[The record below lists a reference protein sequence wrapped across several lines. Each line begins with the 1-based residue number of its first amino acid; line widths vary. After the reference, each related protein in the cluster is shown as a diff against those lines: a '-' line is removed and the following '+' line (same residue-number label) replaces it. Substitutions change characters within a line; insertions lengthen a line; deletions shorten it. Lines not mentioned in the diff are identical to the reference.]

1 MNKLPNF
8 TLGLFLTSLMRAQFT
23 VAGTIPTTIQTSSQ
37 AKPTFPALSS
47 NLLSATSSPSM
58 SVISAVAQRHP
69 NTGHN
74 YALDPFGFLQ
84 STQQGGQESASEDH
98 QSGKQT
104 STSKATEATS
114 NDATATASKSTSNAS
129 SSTATGHSGTEA
141 KPESSTPAKSETN
154 AAQSSATQSNNA
166 QFATTT
172 NGSPGAAPTQK
183 GTDRK
188 SDSSGSSM
196 NSWKIIGIGI
206 MSIAGVALLVI
217 GTAFHDA
224 IFRALCQPYRRRK
237 GGEEIL
243 VPDWRRGS
251 WRFGDDGYGLE
262 KCSFNDQDEEG
273 PRIPEGEKG
282 NLAFPLPPVSPFPLR
297 RTLSTNSRP
306 SEPGLAGVGAAGTD
320 TMKALS
326 SSYSVLPSPPGLYTR
341 EPPRCKRKSACS
353 SSESPHAGHESDA
366 YGGIE

>member
-1 MNKLPNF
+1 MNKLPTF
-8 TLGLFLTSLMRAQFT
+8 ILGLFLTSLIRAQFAAA
-23 VAGTIPTTIQTSSQ
+23 VTIPTTIQTSSQ
-37 AKPTFPALSS
+37 AESTFTALSS
-47 NLLSATSSPSM
+47 ILLSATSSAST

-84 STQQGGQESASEDH
+84 STQKGGQEAAGGDH
-98 QSGKQT
+98 QTGQQT
-104 STSKATEATS
+104 STSKTTEATS
-114 NDATATASKSTSNAS
+114 NGATATASKSTSNAS
-129 SSTATGHSGTEA
+129 SSTATGHSGTET
-141 KPESSTPAKSETN
+141 KPESSISAKPETN
-154 AAQSSATQSNNA
+154 AAQSSTTQSNNA
-166 QFATTT
+166 QLATSS
-172 NGSPGAAPTQK
+172 NASPGAAPTQK
-183 GTDRK
+183 GTDLK
-188 SDSSGSSM
+188 SDSTGSSM

-206 MSIAGVALLVI
+206 MSVAGVALLVI

-224 IFRALCQPYRRRK
+224 IFRALCRPYRRRK
-237 GGEEIL
+237 GGEEVL

-262 KCSFNDQDEEG
+262 KHSFNDQDEEG

-297 RTLSTNSRP
+297 RTPSANSRP
-306 SEPGLAGVGAAGTD
+306 SEPVLAGVGAAGTD

-326 SSYSVLPSPPGLYTR
+326 SNYSILPSPPGLYTQ

>member
-1 MNKLPNF
+1 MNKLPEF
-8 TLGLFLTSLMRAQFT
+8 ILGLFLTSLIRAQFA
-23 VAGTIPTTIQTSSQ
+23 VAVTIPTTIQTSSQ
-37 AKPTFPALSS
+37 AESFAALSS
-47 NLLSATSSPSM
+47 TLLPATSSASK
-58 SVISAVAQRHP
+58 SVISTVAQRHP

-84 STQQGGQESASEDH
+84 STRQEGQETAGGDH
-98 QSGKQT
+98 QTGKQT

-114 NDATATASKSTSNAS
+114 NGATATASKSTSNAN
-129 SSTATGHSGTEA
+129 SSTATGRSSTET
-141 KPESSTPAKSETN
+141 KPESSTSAKPETN

-172 NGSPGAAPTQK
+172 HASPGAAPTQK

-206 MSIAGVALLVI
+206 MSVAGVTLLVI

-224 IFRALCQPYRRRK
+224 IFRALCRSYRRRK
-237 GGEEIL
+237 GGEEVL
-243 VPDWRRGS
+243 VPDWHRGS

-262 KCSFNDQDEEG
+262 KPSFNDQDEEG

-297 RTLSTNSRP
+297 RTPSANSRP
-306 SEPGLAGVGAAGTD
+306 SEPGPAGVGAAVTD
-320 TMKALS
+320 TMKAQG
-326 SSYSVLPSPPGLYTR
+326 SSYSVLPSPPGLHTQ
-341 EPPRCKRKSACS
+341 EPLRRKSTCS

>member
-1 MNKLPNF
+1 MNKLPKF
-8 TLGLFLTSLMRAQFT
+8 ILGLLLTSLIRAQFA
-23 VAGTIPTTIQTSSQ
+23 VAVTIPTTIQTSSQ
-37 AKPTFPALSS
+37 AVSFTALSS
-47 NLLSATSSPSM
+47 TLSATSSASTSM
-58 SVISAVAQRHP
+58 ISAVAQRHP

-84 STQQGGQESASEDH
+84 ITQQEGQEAAGGDH
-98 QSGKQT
+98 QAGKQT
-104 STSKATEATS
+104 STSKATETTS
-114 NDATATASKSTSNAS
+114 NGATATASKSTSNANP
-129 SSTATGHSGTEA
+129 STAAGHSGTET
-141 KPESSTPAKSETN
+141 KPESSTSVKPETN
-154 AAQSSATQSNNA
+154 AAQSSTIQSNNA
-166 QFATTT
+166 HFATTT
-172 NGSPGAAPTQK
+172 NASPEAAPTQK

-188 SDSSGSSM
+188 SDFSGSSM

-206 MSIAGVALLVI
+206 MSVAGVALLVI

-224 IFRALCQPYRRRK
+224 IFRALCRPYRRRK
-237 GGEEIL
+237 GGEEVL

-262 KCSFNDQDEEG
+262 KPSFNDQDEEG

-297 RTLSTNSRP
+297 RTPSANSRP
-306 SEPGLAGVGAAGTD
+306 SEPGLAGMGTAGTG
-320 TMKALS
+320 TMTALG
-326 SSYSVLPSPPGLYTR
+326 SSYSVLPPPPGLHTQ

-353 SSESPHAGHESDA
+353 SFESPHASHESDV